1 MIEKEA
7 LIYLL
12 LIHFGQVIRN
22 KYRTFLS
29 LFDLDKRD
37 TKTVFNETEN
47 QFKNTIVT

>member
-22 KYRTFLS
+22 KYRTFLIVY
-29 LFDLDKRD
+29 LIWIKEILKLYLMKQKINL
-37 TKTVFNETEN
+37 KT
-47 QFKNTIVT
+47 Q